1 MMALVS
7 KDLYSARSGIGVILL
22 FAVVFG
28 VLFRDTWTGPMIV
41 TLLFA
46 NIGNSTLTWD
56 EQCQWNTFAV
66 SSGISRRTLVL
77 SKFQSGMV
85 FVVVGAVVGLI
96 VSAAFTYSGFSDIP
110 LDQSIQGV
118 VLGAIVSAAV
128 MGVTVSVTYWTG
140 DSAKV
145 QYLSI
150 GVMVVIIIA
159 LVAGSTILTD
169 LIGASSILVAMVVL
183 AVLMLVVT
191 FTLSVRK
198 LESRDL

>member
-66 SSGISRRTLVL
+66 SSGIPGGHWCCPS
-77 SKFQSGMV
+77 SSPGWC
-85 FVVVGAVVGLI
+85 
-96 VSAAFTYSGFSDIP
+96 SWSSEP
-110 LDQSIQGV
+110 S
-118 VLGAIVSAAV
+118 
-128 MGVTVSVTYWTG
+128 SV
-140 DSAKV
+140 
-145 QYLSI
+145 
-150 GVMVVIIIA
+150 
-159 LVAGSTILTD
+159 
-169 LIGASSILVAMVVL
+169 
-183 AVLMLVVT
+183 
-191 FTLSVRK
+191 
-198 LESRDL
+198 